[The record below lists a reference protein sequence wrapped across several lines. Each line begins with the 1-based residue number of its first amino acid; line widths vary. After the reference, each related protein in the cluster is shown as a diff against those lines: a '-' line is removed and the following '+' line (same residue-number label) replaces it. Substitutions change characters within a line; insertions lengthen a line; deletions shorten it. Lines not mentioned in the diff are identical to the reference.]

1 MTAYPTRTIAY
12 ICEVFHASQPP
23 ATESIQRLHNR
34 YFEDGNPPYS
44 SFAVTPAGPV
54 LSNPAMQQGVLSQV
68 AFLPDRLQFR
78 EELGA
83 MTADD
88 FGHRVRRIAEDVAA
102 ERKMDGYMGQRI
114 TIRTLLNPRKFDNS
128 IDYMRDGLLGFG
140 DMVDVFE
147 STPQIL
153 GLRMDFPP
161 TNESRTANTLRIE
174 NYFQDQRTLFLENQ
188 CSAGPVR
195 VADQIEQLEENVSE
209 AYSFLIDKASTFV
222 QAFDLKLEE

>member
-23 ATESIQRLHNR
+23 ATEVVQRLHNR
-34 YFEDGNPPYS
+34 YFADGNPPYS

-54 LSNPAMQQGVLSQV
+54 LSNPGTQQGVLSQV
-68 AFLPDRLQFR
+68 VFLPDRLQFR

-83 MTADD
+83 MTAED
-88 FGHRVRRIAEDVAA
+88 FGERVRRIAGDVAA
-102 ERKMDGYMGQRI
+102 ERQMEGYAGQRV
-114 TIRTLLNPRKFDNS
+114 TIRTLLNPRKFGNS
-128 IDYMRDGLLGFG
+128 IEYMRDGLFGFG

-147 STPQIL
+147 STPQIM

-161 TNESRTANTLRIE
+161 TEESRTANSLRIE
-174 NYFQDQRTLFLENQ
+174 NYFQDQRTLFMENQ

-195 VADQIEQLEENVSE
+195 VADQLEQLEENVAG
-209 AYSFLIDKASTFV
+209 AYEFLIHKASTFV
-222 QAFDLKLEE
+222 QSFDLRIEE